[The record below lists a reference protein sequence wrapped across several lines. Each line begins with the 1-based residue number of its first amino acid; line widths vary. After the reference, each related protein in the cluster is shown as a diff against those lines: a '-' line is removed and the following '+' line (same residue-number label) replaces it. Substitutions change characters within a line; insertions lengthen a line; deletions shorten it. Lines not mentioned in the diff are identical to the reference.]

1 VNHSVGIGLIV
12 AGGLLALA
20 VAFLLRT
27 RLPGR
32 AVFALGAAAGV
43 AIGTGALL
51 VQSHVSVAEWTLT
64 LAAMFLLGP
73 AHIRIVMGPFGPPRR
88 AARAASR
95 AASRA
100 PGS

>member
-1 VNHSVGIGLIV
+1 VSDGVGVGLIV

-73 AHIRIVMGPFGPPRR
+73 GHIRIVMGPFGPPGR
-88 AARAASR
+88 APRTASR
-95 AASRA
+95 